1 MNTWNIKS
9 GNIKSGN
16 IKIGNNEALPS
27 AASAIS
33 VAGETLLSV
42 VVPVHDE
49 ALNLAP
55 LIAAIQQS
63 VGETPHEI
71 LYVDDGSGDDTPA
84 RLAALARSTPGL
96 RVIRHRRSCG
106 QSAALIT
113 GIRHA
118 EGSIIAT
125 LDGDRQNDP
134 ADIPAMLQRLLAEEA
149 ATPMQPVLIAGH
161 RVSRQDT
168 GAKRFGSRFANAIR
182 ARLLRDA
189 TPDTGCG
196 LKLFRRADFLALP
209 GFDHM
214 HRFLPALFIR
224 AGGRVVSVP
233 VRHHQRVEGHS
244 HYTNWKRL
252 KVGIVDLAGVAW
264 LQRRP
269 LVPVIET
276 D

>member
-1 MNTWNIKS
+1 MNTWN
-9 GNIKSGN
+9 GN
-16 IKIGNNEALPS
+16 ALPL
-27 AASAIS
+27 AYKTMT

-42 VVPVHDE
+42 IVPVHDE
-49 ALNLAP
+49 APNLAP
-55 LIAAIQQS
+55 LIAAI
-63 VGETPHEI
+63 GEAAAGVPHEI

-84 RLAALARSTPGL
+84 RLAALARTTPGL

-149 ATPMQPVLIAGH
+149 KTPLQPILVAGH
-161 RVSRQDT
+161 RVARQDT

-182 ARLLRDA
+182 AALLRDA

-196 LKLFRRADFLALP
+196 LKLFRRAAFLGLP

-233 VRHHQRVEGHS
+233 VRHHQRACGQS

-264 LQRRP
+264 LQRRWP
-269 LVPVIET
+269 IPEIEA
-276 D
+276 DQP